1 MSIEL
6 LDTFSDNT
14 KIFLLNLK
22 DKKFV
27 KSEFFSQDNLNKSFF
42 AESILQDSL
51 VSSILINSS
60 FISLTKKESAKW
72 IYILDN
78 VFIAIDRAIQS
89 QLSLF
94 TKSVNN
100 DLFIFDIEKNVLT
113 FSFNSIVNL
122 KGYDIFFDNT
132 LESDLVNDLF
142 KTNFVERV
150 IFFEK
155 RISCVIKED
164 ISDLN
169 KAIFALENL
178 VFNHFNARLGFYNDM
193 IYTSYDIVVS
203 EADAVV
209 QKRKFDEKEKAIIE
223 IMQEEILPSVVQ
235 DGGDVKFIKFENNIV
250 HIQLDGACSG
260 CSLSSSDLQ
269 GQIEKLLKFYF
280 TDVQKVVFS

>member
-22 DKKFV
+22 DEKFV

-155 RISCVIKED
+155 RISCVIKGD

>member
-72 IYILDN
+72 IYVLDN

-155 RISCVIKED
+155 RISCVIKGD

-203 EADAVV
+203 EADVVV

>member
-27 KSEFFSQDNLNKSFF
+27 KSEFFSQEDLNKSFF
-42 AESILQDSL
+42 AESILQESL

-78 VFIAIDRAIQS
+78 VFIAIDRAIKS

-94 TKSVNN
+94 AKSVNN
-100 DLFIFDIEKNVLT
+100 DLFVFDIEKNILT

-122 KGYDIFFDNT
+122 KGYDIFFDKT

-155 RISCVIKED
+155 HISCAIKGD

-203 EADAVV
+203 EADVVV
-209 QKRKFDEKEKAIIE
+209 QKREFDEKEKAIIE

-260 CSLSSSDLQ
+260 CSLSSSDLK

>member
-51 VSSILINSS
+51 ISSILINSS

-72 IYILDN
+72 IYVLDN

-155 RISCVIKED
+155 RISCVIKGD

-203 EADAVV
+203 EADVVV

>member
-155 RISCVIKED
+155 RISCVIKGD